1 MLDIL
6 TNILFGLAG
15 VVAGW
20 FFAALSSLRAAERRA
35 LEERDEERA
44 KMN

>member
-6 TNILFGLAG
+6 THALSIAAG

-20 FFAALSSLRAAERRA
+20 FLAALFGLRAAERRA